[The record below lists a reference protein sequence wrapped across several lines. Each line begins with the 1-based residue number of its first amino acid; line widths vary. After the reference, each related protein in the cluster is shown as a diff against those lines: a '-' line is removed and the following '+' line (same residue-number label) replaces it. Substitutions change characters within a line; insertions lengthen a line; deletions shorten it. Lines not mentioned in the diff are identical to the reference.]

1 MNSRLPTYRWAFS
14 GVSHITENNMAII
27 SDTNNVTVDN
37 LDGAFG
43 TDFNAYE
50 VAAMGTGGLLA
61 LNGVA
66 VICVAAPAYAGVM
79 LTTGAVLAYAG
90 DRTRKGLPMIP
101 FGKSDETIERF
112 PDPAPVTSAA

>member
-1 MNSRLPTYRWAFS
+1 
-14 GVSHITENNMAII
+14 MAII

-43 TDFNAYE
+43 TDFNTYE

-79 LTTGAVLAYAG
+79 LTAGAALAYAG
-90 DRTRKGLPMIP
+90 DRTRKGLPMVP
-101 FGKSDETIERF
+101 FGKSNDTTERL
-112 PDPAPVTSAA
+112 PDPAPVVDMAAA